1 MRISLEHGEIQLAA
15 GRGQKSEIRRQRSE
29 VRRHRLCCGSG
40 FPSPELV
47 EGQPR
52 YHNSNDFYDFND
64 LQFTIHRL
72 LFTV

>member
-1 MRISLEHGEIQLAA
+1 MRISLEHGEIQLASSI
-15 GRGQKSEIRRQRSE
+15 GQQAEIRGRRSE
-29 VRRHRLCCGSG
+29 VRRQRLCCGSG